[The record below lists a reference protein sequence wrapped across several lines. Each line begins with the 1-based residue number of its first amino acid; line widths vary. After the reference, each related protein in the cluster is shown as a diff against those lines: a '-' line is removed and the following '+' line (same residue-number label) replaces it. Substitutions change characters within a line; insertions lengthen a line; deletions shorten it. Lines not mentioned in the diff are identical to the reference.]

1 MGAVVNQ
8 DKARAVR
15 MTLMDLSRGKPQLRS
30 ALDAFSAEFD
40 RLQAWNAEAAAALA
54 AWEQV
59 WEAAGRPGRLG
70 TSKPEQTAAEVLRLR
85 AAVVTQADTVRGL
98 MADKEELRAL
108 LAGCDAGQSAPTC
121 RVKLRLISDAMRA
134 TCTDRRECV
143 AIDHEPGCP
152 MGGPPR

>member
-1 MGAVVNQ
+1 MNGHGDTSWMLGHMA
-8 DKARAVR
+8 
-15 MTLMDLSRGKPQLRS
+15 
-30 ALDAFSAEFD
+30 D
-40 RLQAWNAEAAAALA
+40 RLAGFPDMASDLRRAAAEIERLRAWKAEAAAVLD

-70 TSKPEQTAAEVLRLR
+70 SSKPEQTAAEVLRLR

-98 MADKEELRAL
+98 VADKDELRAL

-134 TCTDRRECV
+134 VCTGRRECV

-152 MGGPPR
+152 MGGPLR